1 MAVTIAERIHLFPYR
16 TQKLSSLAP
25 KVLGLT
31 AREDRLL
38 PPSIH
43 GNGLHFEVRFF
54 FLYYQVDSSTVSSR
68 NLGICIFHKVSAFYV
83 LLLLLRFIACR
94 RFCILR
100 LSMDIGSCII
110 CLSKVAK
117 VKEDANAVFL
127 IGAKRFS

>member
-54 FLYYQVDSSTVSSR
+54 FYTKQDHRFHRIIGFMGGSISSFIIPISR
-68 NLGICIFHKVSAFYV
+68 SI
-83 LLLLLRFIACR
+83 
-94 RFCILR
+94 
-100 LSMDIGSCII
+100 
-110 CLSKVAK
+110 
-117 VKEDANAVFL
+117 
-127 IGAKRFS
+127 

>member
-54 FLYYQVDSSTVSSR
+54 FCIIKLILQQLLQEISVSVFFIKFPHFMFCSCFCV
-68 NLGICIFHKVSAFYV
+68 LLHAAGSAFCVCPWLLGAVLYV
-83 LLLLLRFIACR
+83 FPKLPKLKKTLMQYF
-94 RFCILR
+94 
-100 LSMDIGSCII
+100 
-110 CLSKVAK
+110 
-117 VKEDANAVFL
+117 
-127 IGAKRFS
+127 

>member
-54 FLYYQVDSSTVSSR
+54 FCIIKLILQEISVSVFFIKFPHFMFCS
-68 NLGICIFHKVSAFYV
+68 CFCV
-83 LLLLLRFIACR
+83 LLHAAGSALFLLQRAQQ
-94 RFCILR
+94 R
-100 LSMDIGSCII
+100 LQTGPRSARHDSAVLPYDFLLPM
-110 CLSKVAK
+110 
-117 VKEDANAVFL
+117 AVFF
-127 IGAKRFS
+127 RT